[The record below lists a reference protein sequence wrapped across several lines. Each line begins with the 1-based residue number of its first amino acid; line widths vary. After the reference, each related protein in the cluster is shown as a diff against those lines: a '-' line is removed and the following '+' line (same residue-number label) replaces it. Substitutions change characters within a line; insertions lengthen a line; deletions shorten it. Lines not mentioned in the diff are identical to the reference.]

1 MNNIVNQNDIDQ
13 LLKLDEIFTKIHT
26 LYGPPPDW
34 QRPEGFISLTRIIL
48 EQQVSLQSA
57 NAHFIKLNSY
67 IPEFT
72 PAEILKLSDEE
83 MRKCHISK
91 QKSTCLRELSSAIL
105 SGKINLENLRKLT
118 ETEIR
123 QQLKSIKGIG
133 DWTTNIYL
141 MFCLQVKDIFP
152 AGDIALI
159 NTIKELTSAV
169 SREEIITCAE
179 RWKPYRSLAS
189 YFHWHYYLR
198 KRNR

>member
-1 MNNIVNQNDIDQ
+1 MDTIVNQNDIDQ
-13 LLKLDEIFTKIHT
+13 LLKLDDIFTKINS

-34 QRPEGFISLTRIIL
+34 QRHEGFISLSRIIL

-72 PAEILKLSDEE
+72 PLEILKLSDVE
-83 MRKCHISK
+83 MRNCQISK
-91 QKSTCLRELSSAIL
+91 QKSTYLRELSSAIL
-105 SGKINLENLRKLT
+105 SGNVKLESLRQQP
-118 ETEIR
+118 EAEIR

-133 DWTTNIYL
+133 DWTANIYL
-141 MFCLQVKDIFP
+141 MFCLQAKDIFP
-152 AGDIALI
+152 AGDIAII
-159 NTIKELTSAV
+159 NTIKELTTAV
-169 SREEIITCAE
+169 TPGEIMALSE

-189 YFHWHYYLR
+189 YFLWHYYLC